1 MGQNPEC
8 GMGQVCIHLGT
19 LSSEGFPLSRGCLIS
34 AFHSLPRFGARDPFV
49 LRCAD
54 PSDSPVK
61 FLHDYSSLRR
71 SKPPAWCS
79 LPQAS
84 PLGSF
89 AGSRSSKCSWPT
101 RGPHVPVT
109 VRASCYARR
118 VSMQMPDAILEIVA
132 VGL

>member
-1 MGQNPEC
+1 
-8 GMGQVCIHLGT
+8 MGQVCIHLGT
-19 LSSEGFPLSRGCLIS
+19 LSREGFSAIARLSNISFPLVAG
-34 AFHSLPRFGARDPFV
+34 V
-49 LRCAD
+49 LGRATPSFACAD
-54 PSDSPVK
+54 PPDSPVK

-118 VSMQMPDAILEIVA
+118 VPMQMPDAIQAIVA
-132 VGL
+132 VGLWRHC